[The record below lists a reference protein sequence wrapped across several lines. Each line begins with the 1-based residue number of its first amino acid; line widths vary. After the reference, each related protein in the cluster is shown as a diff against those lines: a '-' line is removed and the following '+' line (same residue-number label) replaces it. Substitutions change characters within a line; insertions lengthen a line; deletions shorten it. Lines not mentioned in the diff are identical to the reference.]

1 MNFFSFPLLKTMSR
15 WFCLILL
22 VVIGHS
28 SFSKCLSADELY
40 LNEIKPLLKTKC
52 WACHGPLKQESGLRL
67 DAGSLIHQGGD
78 SGPAVIAEQSEKSLL
93 LQRISAHDEFERMP
107 PEGEPLTKKQ
117 VALFKQWIEAGAH
130 SPSNEEPQLSPEEH
144 WAFQALKKFTSAEL
158 GQIQHPNSV
167 NPIDN
172 FIQRK
177 LNEQGLKQSPQ
188 AEPRDLLRR
197 LYLNMHGL
205 PPSFEEVQ
213 KFETDPTADH
223 FKKEIENVLASP
235 RYGERW
241 AQHWLD
247 IVRYADTHGYEVNT
261 PRPNAWHYRDYVI
274 ESLNSDKPYDQ
285 FVREQLAGDSYQQ
298 DAATGFLVA
307 AAVLLPGQ
315 IGKDEPSKRLA
326 RQDAL
331 DEMIVGTSA
340 TFLGL
345 TLGCARCH
353 DHKFDPMTAKDYYSM
368 QAFFAGVSYGDR
380 EIRDEDYERRQSEIA
395 RLKPQIDDLHD
406 KLKTI
411 EADAFVGRTI
421 IIDDEDL
428 EHVTVL
434 QEENGH
440 GENST
445 GRKRG
450 YQDDPGGNHRL
461 PNISEGRY
469 TWWDNKPGDDVFTY
483 NLEVEGD
490 FQIWISWGVH
500 GSGVHTRDAR
510 YVLDLDGDLS
520 TQDDQAEVAQVD
532 QYYVAGRSSG
542 ETEKRPLWS
551 SFRSVGSHV
560 INKNSKLIVRGG
572 ETGTGI
578 TADVIILQE
587 KTDSSNP
594 DRELPQLREPVNFE
608 QNVEHIS
615 PIKIKKIRFTSLA
628 TTNNDRY
635 EPCLDELEV
644 FGPGDSEKNLALAK
658 PGVVPSAS
666 GNYSTTGKH
675 QLKHIND
682 GEYGNP
688 KSWISNEK
696 GRGWVQL
703 NFPEPVTVDRIVWGR
718 DRLGRFKD
726 RLPVKYRIE
735 VSEEGENWTLVA
747 SSSDRL
753 PFNTVYDESSLR
765 VRNASPQHKNQITMI
780 SRDLEKLERQREK
793 LSKPEMVYAGVFRTP
808 NETNLL
814 LRGDPEQP
822 QEPVLPAVP
831 KVLGNVELPE
841 SAEDATRRKTLAEWI
856 TRPDHPLTARVIVNR
871 VWQYHFGTGLVE
883 TPSDFGLNG
892 TTPSHPEL
900 LDWLATELIEH
911 NWSLKHLHR
920 LILNSKTWQQSN
932 QIDQVA
938 QKIDADCR
946 LLWRFPSRRLEA
958 ELIRDS
964 LLQVS
969 GKLNLKMGGP
979 GFNFFKSR
987 GGLSGFPPVT
997 EFDENGLRR
1006 MIYAHKIRMES
1017 VPVFGA
1023 FDCPDAGQPT
1033 PVRSQSTTAIQALNL
1048 FNSPFVADLAISI
1061 SDELEKYH
1069 PGTNDQAVKAFR
1081 MLLLRDPTQAELKA
1095 VSEVIQ
1101 EQGLAT
1107 VIRVLMNSNE
1117 FLMLP

>member
-1 MNFFSFPLLKTMSR
+1 MNPPLNSKHR

-22 VVIGHS
+22 GILGQTLLTHH
-28 SFSKCLSADELY
+28 LSADEFY

-67 DAGSLIHQGGD
+67 DAGSLVHKGGE
-78 SGPAVIAEQSEKSLL
+78 SGPAVIAEQPEESLL
-93 LQRISAHDEFERMP
+93 LQRISAHEEFERMP

-117 VALFKQWIEAGAH
+117 VALFKQWIESGAH
-130 SPSNEEPQLSPEEH
+130 SPIDEEPQLNPEEH
-144 WAFQALKKFTSAEL
+144 WSFQPLKNFTLAEL
-158 GQIQHPNSV
+158 EQIQSPGSV
-167 NPIDN
+167 NPIDD

-177 LNEQGLKQSPQ
+177 LQEKGLKRSPR
-188 AEPRDLLRR
+188 AKPRDLLRR
-197 LYLNMHGL
+197 LHLNMHGL
-205 PPSFEEVQ
+205 PPKYVQVQ
-213 KFETDPTADH
+213 KFESDSSAEH
-223 FKKEIENVLASP
+223 FKAEIEKVLASP

-315 IGKDEPSKRLA
+315 IGKDAPSIRLA

-353 DHKFDPMTAKDYYSM
+353 DHKFDPLTAKDYYSM
-368 QAFFAGVSYGDR
+368 QAFFAGVSYGNR
-380 EIRDEDYERRQSEIA
+380 ENHDEDYLRKQSELAKIE
-395 RLKPQIDDLHD
+395 PQIEELQTEIN
-406 KLKTI
+406 KF
-411 EADAFVGRTI
+411 EADSFVGRTI

-428 EHVTVL
+428 EHVTLL
-434 QEENGH
+434 QAKVGH
-440 GENST
+440 GDHPDGT
-445 GRKRG
+445 KRG
-450 YQDDPGGNHRL
+450 YKNDSGGKSWF
-461 PNISEGRY
+461 PNIGKARY
-469 TWWDNKPGDDVFTY
+469 TWWDNKPGDDVLTY
-483 NLEVEGD
+483 NFQAEGE

-500 GSGVHTRDAR
+500 GSGVHTNDAR
-510 YVLDLDGDLS
+510 YVLDLDGDLL
-520 TQDDQAEVAQVD
+520 TKDDQTEVAQVD

-542 ETEKRPLWS
+542 ETEKSPLWS
-551 SFRSVGSHV
+551 SFRSAGSHV

-587 KTDSSNP
+587 KTDSSRP
-594 DRELPQLREPVNFE
+594 DREFPQLREPVNFE
-608 QNVEHIS
+608 QNFERIS
-615 PIKIKKIRFTSLA
+615 PVKIKKIRFTSFA
-628 TTNNDRY
+628 TTNDDRY
-635 EPCLDELEV
+635 QPCLDELEV
-644 FGPGDSEKNLALAK
+644 FSPTNPEKNIALAEY
-658 PGVVPSAS
+658 GVVPTAS
-666 GNYSTTGKH
+666 GNYSTTGSH
-675 QLKHIND
+675 QLRHIND
-682 GEYGNP
+682 GEYGNS

-696 GRGWVQL
+696 GKGWVQL
-703 NFPEPVTVDRIVWGR
+703 EFPEPVTIDRIVWGR
-718 DRLGRFKD
+718 DRVGKFKD
-726 RLPVKYRIE
+726 RLPVNYQIE
-735 VSEEGENWTLVA
+735 VSEEGESWTLVA

-753 PFNTVYDESSLR
+753 PLNTVYNESSLR
-765 VRNASPQHKNQITMI
+765 VRNASPQNKSQLTII
-780 SRDLEKLERQREK
+780 GKYLEKLEKQREK
-793 LSKPEMVYAGVFRTP
+793 LSKREMVYAGVLRAP
-808 NETNLL
+808 HETNLL

-822 QEPVLPAVP
+822 QEAVLPAVP
-831 KVLGNVELPE
+831 KVLGDVELPA
-841 SAEDATRRKTLAEWI
+841 SAEDATRRKTLAEWM

-932 QIDQVA
+932 QIDPVA
-938 QKIDADCR
+938 QKVDADCR

-958 ELIRDS
+958 EVIRDS

-969 GKLNLKMGGP
+969 GKLNLKMGGS

-997 EFDENGLRR
+997 DFDENGFRR

-1061 SDELEKYH
+1061 SDQLEKNH
-1069 PGTNDQAVKAFR
+1069 AETDEQAVEAFR
-1081 MLLLRDPTQAELKA
+1081 MLLLRDPTQPEIET

-1101 EQGLAT
+1101 THGLPT